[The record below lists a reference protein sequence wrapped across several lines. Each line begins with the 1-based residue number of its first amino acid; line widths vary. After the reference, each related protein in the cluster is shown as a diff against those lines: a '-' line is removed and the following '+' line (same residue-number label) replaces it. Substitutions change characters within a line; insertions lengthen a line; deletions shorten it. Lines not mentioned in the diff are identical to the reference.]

1 LIAGCYP
8 ANVED
13 CPSFIEIGKIYEIDM
28 LLTVKILE
36 MDKKSCW
43 VKIAYKLETSLP
55 EEQAWI
61 NLNAYKMIKPE

>member
-1 LIAGCYP
+1 
-8 ANVED
+8 
-13 CPSFIEIGKIYEIDM
+13 M